1 MIDANNDGDISITE
15 AEKVEYIHFVGDINN
30 KEELKGIEFFNK
42 QKQLSI
48 RYITNTTIDVSKNT
62 ELESLGCNDN
72 RLTTLDVSKNT
83 KLSYLRCLP
92 MCDITGR
99 NLLTTIY
106 MSNNQVIQY
115 FYKPEATVVEYK

>member
-62 ELESLGCNDN
+62 EL
-72 RLTTLDVSKNT
+72 
-83 KLSYLRCLP
+83 SYLRCLP

-106 MSNNQVIQY
+106 MSNN
-115 FYKPEATVVEYK
+115 